1 MAGRIVEEIRK
12 TGVFYI
18 ATVDAD
24 GQPRVRP
31 FGAVA
36 EFEGKVYICTNNT
49 KSCYA
54 QMLANPKTELC
65 GVEPDGT
72 WIRVTGKLVR
82 DDRDEARAA
91 MLEANEG
98 LKNMYHVGDGIF
110 EVLFLE
116 DVTCTKYS
124 FTAAP
129 VVIE

>member
-1 MAGRIVEEIRK
+1 MNKIVEEIRK

-49 KSCYA
+49 KACYA
-54 QMLANPKTELC
+54 QMLTNPKTEIS
-65 GVEPDGT
+65 GMAPDGT
-72 WIRVTGKLVR
+72 WIRVTGKLIR

-91 MLEANEG
+91 MLSANED
-98 LKNMYHVGDGIF
+98 LKKMYHVGDGVF
-110 EVLFLE
+110 EVLYLE
-116 DVTCTKYS
+116 DAVCTKYS
-124 FTAAP
+124 FTAEP
-129 VVIE
+129 VVIQ